1 MIKKYACAEKDTQD
15 LISVGTIG
23 LIKAVNTFNPDKKIR
38 LATYAAKCIDNEIL
52 MMLRNDKKKMQE
64 LSLYD
69 YLYRCIKN
77 DILSGRIPVGEKL
90 PSKRSLAKHLD
101 VSVITVEN
109 AYAQLLLE
117 GYITSFEKKGYFVND
132 IGSAPSASCLIK
144 PKPEEEFEVFDTGVA
159 AGSESA

>member
-1 MIKKYACAEKDTQD
+1 M
-15 LISVGTIG
+15 L
-23 LIKAVNTFNPDKKIR
+23 
-38 LATYAAKCIDNEIL
+38 TYNMED
-52 MMLRNDKKKMQE
+52 RQE

-69 YLYRCIKN
+69 YLYRHIKN

-144 PKPEEEFEVFDTGVA
+144 PKPEEEFEYAYFADLKPNRIRRNRFPFSTWAKLLRDTL
-159 AGSESA
+159 SECSCTVEKHKAKQG

>member
-1 MIKKYACAEKDTQD
+1 M
-15 LISVGTIG
+15 L
-23 LIKAVNTFNPDKKIR
+23 
-38 LATYAAKCIDNEIL
+38 TYNMED
-52 MMLRNDKKKMQE
+52 RQE

-109 AYAQLLLE
+109 AYAQLPIHE
-117 GYITSFEKKGYFVND
+117 IFNN
-132 IGSAPSASCLIK
+132 
-144 PKPEEEFEVFDTGVA
+144 VFIAELVA
-159 AGSESA
+159 LSM